1 MGSSIGGYHEKKLAF
16 VSIMFLI
23 FTFLG
28 VTFADEGFIQTKS
41 GLRYKD
47 LRLGTGAAATP
58 GKIVMIHLTGW
69 LNNNGR
75 KGAEFI
81 SSRDLKK
88 TISFKLGTRKV
99 MQAWNIGV
107 AGMKVGGKRR
117 LMVPSELG
125 YGNKRI

>member
-1 MGSSIGGYHEKKLAF
+1 
-16 VSIMFLI
+16 
-23 FTFLG
+23 
-28 VTFADEGFIQTKS
+28 
-41 GLRYKD
+41 
-47 LRLGTGAAATP
+47 
-58 GKIVMIHLTGW
+58 MIHLTGW

-117 LMVPSELG
+117 LVVPSELG
-125 YGNKRI
+125 YGNKRIDDVIPPNASLILEVELLDVK